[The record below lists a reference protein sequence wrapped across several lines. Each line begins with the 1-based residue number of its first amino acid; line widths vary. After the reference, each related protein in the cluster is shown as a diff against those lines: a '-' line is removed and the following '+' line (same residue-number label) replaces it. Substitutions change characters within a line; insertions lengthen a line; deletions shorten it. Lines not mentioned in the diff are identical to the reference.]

1 MNTRTAK
8 ELRRRKVSES
18 LQNRE
23 STAPEK
29 EPAPSQPASP
39 GDDSHIRIAQRAYDL
54 YLERGSRAGYAL
66 DDWLDAERE
75 VLGLGSNA

>member
-1 MNTRTAK
+1 MKSGTAK
-8 ELRRRKVSES
+8 KPYRRKVSES

-29 EPAPSQPASP
+29 EPVHSQPASP

-75 VLGLGSNA
+75 VLGLGCNA